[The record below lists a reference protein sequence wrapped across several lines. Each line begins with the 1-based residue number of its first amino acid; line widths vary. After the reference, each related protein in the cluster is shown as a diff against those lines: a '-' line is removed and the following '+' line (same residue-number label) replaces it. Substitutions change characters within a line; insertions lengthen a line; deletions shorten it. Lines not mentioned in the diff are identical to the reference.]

1 MKSILLPVFG
11 DSGLESRL
19 QTALAIARQF
29 GAHLTC
35 LQTYPDA
42 GLVAGG
48 YGEAA
53 VYYTK
58 LVDEIEQTQRTERAA
73 LDTRLA
79 NDDVSWSWVQ
89 FGIDPAHA
97 LASQGR
103 LSDLIVLSNVADAGL
118 PPGPKPADVV
128 LRAPV
133 PSLVVPQK
141 AAPLDPAAPV
151 MIAWNGSPEVAAAVR
166 GALPLLREA
175 AVFLVEAGDPERD
188 YPAEAAAAYLSRH
201 DIHVTVQSVRSED
214 EIAETLLTTA
224 RGLGA
229 GLIVMGAYGH
239 TRLREALFGGA
250 TRDML
255 DRSPVPL
262 LMAH

>member
-19 QTALAIARQF
+19 QAALAISRQF
-29 GAHLTC
+29 GAHLSC
-35 LQTYPDA
+35 YQTFPDA
-42 GLVAGG
+42 GLAVAGF
-48 YGEAA
+48 GEAA

-58 LVDEIEQTQRTERAA
+58 LVEEIEQTQRAQRAA
-73 LDTRLA
+73 LDARLA
-79 NDDVSWSWVQ
+79 KEDVSWSWVQ

-97 LASQGR
+97 LASLGR
-103 LSDLIVLSNVADAGL
+103 LSDLIVLSDAAGASL
-118 PPGPKPADVV
+118 PPGPEPADVV

-133 PSLVVPQK
+133 PSLVVPQN

-151 MIAWNGSPEVAAAVR
+151 MIAWNGSAEVAAAVR
-166 GALPLLREA
+166 GALPLLRGA
-175 AVFLVEAGDPERD
+175 PVFLVEVGDPDRD
-188 YPAEAAAAYLSRH
+188 YPAAAAAAYLSRH
-201 DIHVTVQSVRSED
+201 DIHATVQGVEPKGEID
-214 EIAETLLTTA
+214 ESLLLTA
-224 RGLGA
+224 RELGA

-239 TRLREALFGGA
+239 TRFREVMFGGA

-255 DRSPVPL
+255 GRSPVPL

>member
-11 DSGLESRL
+11 DPGLESRL
-19 QTALAIARQF
+19 QAALAISRQF

-35 LQTYPDA
+35 LQTFPDA
-42 GLVAGG
+42 GLAVGG
-48 YGEAA
+48 FGEAA

-58 LVDEIEQTQRTERAA
+58 LVEEIEQAQRAERAA
-73 LDTRLA
+73 LDARLTKE
-79 NDDVSWSWVQ
+79 DVAWSWVQ
-89 FGIDPAHA
+89 FGMDPAHS
-97 LASQGR
+97 LTSQGR
-103 LSDLIVLSNVADAGL
+103 LSDLIVLSNVAGPSL
-118 PPGPKPADVV
+118 PPGPEPADVV

-133 PSLVVPQK
+133 PSLVVPQN

-166 GALPLLREA
+166 GALPLLKGA
-175 AVFLVEAGDPERD
+175 AVFLVEVGDPDRD
-188 YPAEAAAAYLSRH
+188 YPAGTAAAYLSRH
-201 DIHVTVQSVRSED
+201 DIHAAVHSVKPKG
-214 EIAETLLTTA
+214 EIDETLFATA
-224 RGLGA
+224 HGLGA

-239 TRLREALFGGA
+239 TRLREAMFGGA

-255 DRSPVPL
+255 GHSPVPL

>member
-1 MKSILLPVFG
+1 MKSILVPVFG
-11 DSGLESRL
+11 DPGLESRL
-19 QTALAIARQF
+19 QAALAISRQF

-35 LQTYPDA
+35 LQTFPDA
-42 GLVAGG
+42 GFAVGG
-48 YGEAA
+48 FGEVA
-53 VYYTK
+53 VYYTR
-58 LVDEIEQTQRTERAA
+58 LVDEIEQTQRTERGA
-73 LDTRLA
+73 LDARLTKE
-79 NDDVSWSWVQ
+79 DVSWSWVQ
-89 FGIDPAHA
+89 FGMDPAHA
-97 LASQGR
+97 LTSQGR
-103 LSDLIVLSNVADAGL
+103 LNDLIVLSNVAGVSL
-118 PPGPKPADVV
+118 PPGPEPADVV

-133 PSLVVPQK
+133 PSLVVPQD

-166 GALPLLREA
+166 GALPLLKGA
-175 AVFLVEAGDPERD
+175 PVFLVEAGDPDRD

-201 DIHVTVQSVRSED
+201 DSHATVQSVGSQD
-214 EIAETLLTTA
+214 EIAETLLVTA

-239 TRLREALFGGA
+239 TRLREAMLGGA

>member
-11 DSGLESRL
+11 DSGFESRL
-19 QTALAIARQF
+19 QAALAISRQF

-35 LQTYPDA
+35 LQTFPDA
-42 GLVAGG
+42 GLAVSGF
-48 YGEAA
+48 GEAT

-58 LVDEIEQTQRTERAA
+58 LVDEIEQTQRAERAA
-73 LDTRLA
+73 LDARLA
-79 NDDVSWSWVQ
+79 KEDVAWSWVQ
-89 FGIDPAHA
+89 FGMDPAHA
-97 LASQGR
+97 LTSQAR
-103 LSDLIVLSNVADAGL
+103 LSDLIILSNVAGASL
-118 PPGPKPADVV
+118 PRCPEPADVV

-133 PSLVVPQK
+133 PSLVVPQD
-141 AAPLDPAAPV
+141 AVPLDLAAPV

-166 GALPLLREA
+166 GALPLLKGA
-175 AVFLVEAGDPERD
+175 AVFLVEVGDPDRD
-188 YPAEAAAAYLSRH
+188 YPAAVAATYLSRY
-201 DIHVTVQSVRSED
+201 DIHATIQGLTPKG
-214 EIAETLLTTA
+214 EIDETLFAAA

-239 TRLREALFGGA
+239 TRLREAMFGGA

-255 DRSPVPL
+255 GRSSVPL